1 MNEGKDC
8 VNFME
13 SLSDSESPADF
24 SALKKEAVSYK
35 RYGKMILEK
44 KMNWLIQ
51 PVQIYRSV

>member
-1 MNEGKDC
+1 MNEGKVC

-13 SLSDSESPADF
+13 SLSDSECRLTFQSLRRVQFP
-24 SALKKEAVSYK
+24 E
-35 RYGKMILEK
+35 RGIKMMLEK